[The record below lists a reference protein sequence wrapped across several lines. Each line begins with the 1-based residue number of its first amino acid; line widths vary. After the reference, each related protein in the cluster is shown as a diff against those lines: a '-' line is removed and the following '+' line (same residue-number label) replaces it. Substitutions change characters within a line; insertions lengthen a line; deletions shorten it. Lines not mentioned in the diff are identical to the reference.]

1 MQPDIVAR
9 VTMLTSDAGGK
20 ISAIPAVR
28 YGCPLFIN
36 GQGFDCRLLLDQAG
50 YGLEPGATAE
60 VPIKFLYFDLVRNLL
75 VPKTLFTLWE
85 IRHFAEGEILQVCR
99 ELR

>member
-9 VTMLTSDAGGK
+9 VTMFAPDAGGK
-20 ISAIPAVR
+20 SSAIPAVR

-36 GQGFDCRLLLDQAG
+36 GQGFDCRLLLDQEG
-50 YGLEPGATAE
+50 HGLEPGATAE

-75 VPKTLFTLWE
+75 VPGARFTLWE
-85 IRHFAEGEILQVCR
+85 MRHFAEGEILQVCR
-99 ELR
+99 SS